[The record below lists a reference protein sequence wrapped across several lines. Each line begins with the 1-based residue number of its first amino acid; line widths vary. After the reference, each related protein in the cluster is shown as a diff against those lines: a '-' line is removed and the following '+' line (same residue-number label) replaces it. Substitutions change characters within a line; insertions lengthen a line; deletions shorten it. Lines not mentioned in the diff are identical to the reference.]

1 MKIPRQN
8 LRIPGPI
15 PCPSEVMDALT
26 YPMINHRGPEFQ
38 ELLLSITERLKK
50 VFMTEHDL
58 YIFTS
63 SGTGAL
69 EASLTNTLSPG
80 DKVLAVITGSF
91 GQRYADMA
99 EAFGAEVNRL
109 EVEWGTA
116 ADPESVAAAL
126 DAEPETNAVLV
137 THNETSTGVTN
148 DLEAIS
154 KKVKARPDR
163 LLLVDAI
170 SSLGCIPLP
179 ADRWGCD
186 VVAAGSQKGL
196 LVPPG
201 LSFITFSPLAWEA
214 QKTATMP
221 RYYFDVAAAQ
231 RYFERGQTPYT
242 PVESLFFGLD
252 RALDILLD
260 RGMEEI
266 FSNHAYIANLTR
278 QGIKGLG
285 LQLLA
290 DDSCVSNTVTA
301 VRVPEGVDAQALIS
315 LLRTEHNVVVAGGL
329 VKLQGKI
336 LRIGHMGI
344 VEEEEVTGLMDAL
357 RASLPKVGF
366 AVPA

>member
-1 MKIPRQN
+1 MNIPRQN

-15 PCPSEVMDALT
+15 PCPPEVMDALT
-26 YPMINHRGPEFQ
+26 SPMINHRGPEFK
-38 ELLLSITERLKK
+38 ELLDSITSRLKK

-80 DKVLAVITGSF
+80 DRVLAVITGSF

-99 EAFGAEVNRL
+99 EAYGAEVIRL
-109 EVEWGTA
+109 DFEWGKP
-116 ADPESVAAAL
+116 ADPDIVSAAL
-126 DAEPETNAVLV
+126 DNESGIKAVMV

-154 KKVKARPDR
+154 KRVKARPET

-179 ADRWGCD
+179 VDSWSCD

-196 LVPPG
+196 LIPPG

-214 QKTATMP
+214 QKNAKMP
-221 RYYFDVAAAQ
+221 RFYFDVAAAQ
-231 RYFERGQTPYT
+231 RYLERGQTPYT
-242 PVESLFFGLD
+242 PAESLFYGLD
-252 RALDILLD
+252 KALDILLGL
-260 RGMEEI
+260 GMESI
-266 FSNHAYIANLTR
+266 FINHAYTAEMTR
-278 QGIKGLG
+278 KGIKNLG
-285 LQLLA
+285 LELLPDEFCA
-290 DDSCVSNTVTA
+290 SNTVTA
-301 VRVPEGVDAQALIS
+301 VRVPDGIDAQRLSSI
-315 LLRTEHNVVVAGGL
+315 LRTKHHVVVAGGL
-329 VKLQGKI
+329 LQLQGKI

-344 VEEEEVTGLMDAL
+344 VKETEVEELLAAL
-357 RASLPKVGF
+357 RSGLSEVGYT
-366 AVPA
+366 VPS